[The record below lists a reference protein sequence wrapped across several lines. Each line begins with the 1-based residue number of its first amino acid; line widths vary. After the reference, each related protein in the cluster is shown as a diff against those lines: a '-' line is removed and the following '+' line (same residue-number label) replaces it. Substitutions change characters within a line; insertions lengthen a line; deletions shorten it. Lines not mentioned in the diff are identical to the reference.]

1 MTYRRALRFICLLL
15 LSLLLALPALSGSGQ
30 DEPAAESD
38 LRPEVGQL
46 LPLPAATAPESLRVA
61 SFNVHY
67 AHDVPAL
74 AESVR
79 ANAVLSRADLLLL
92 QEIESHASEGSSRTR
107 QLAEALQMNYV
118 YAPARPTEDAGT
130 HGLAVLSRFPLG
142 EVEILPLP
150 HYDLGYR
157 TRRRIAL
164 GVTVDVGGRPLRVYN
179 VHLDTRINVQDRLA
193 QIRPVVEAAER
204 QPLEEVIIGG
214 DFNTNPFRWLFHRF
228 PVFRSNQAAAMDEFM
243 REKGFRAPLAESGST
258 VNRAV
263 FRGRVDALYA
273 RGLTARESGVEREV
287 DSSDHFPVWVD
298 LAWPPAATAKKE

>member
-1 MTYRRALRFICLLL
+1 VLL
-15 LSLLLALPALSGSGQ
+15 LLLALPASTLSAQ
-30 DEPAAESD
+30 DEAAAESD
-38 LRPEVGQL
+38 LQPEVGHL
-46 LPLPAATAPESLRVA
+46 LPPAATVPASLRVA

-79 ANAVLSRADLLLL
+79 ANAVLNRADLLLL
-92 QEIESHASEGSSRTR
+92 QEIESHESEGSSRTR
-107 QLAEALQMNYV
+107 QVAEVLQMNYV
-118 YAPARPTEDAGT
+118 YAPARGTENGGT
-130 HGLAVLSRFPLG
+130 HGLAVLSRFPLADI
-142 EVEILPLP
+142 EVLELPR
-150 HYDLGYR
+150 YDLGYR

-164 GVTVDVGGRPLRVYN
+164 GVTVDVGGRPLRIYN

-214 DFNTNPFRWLFHRF
+214 DFNTNPFRWLFHRL
-228 PVFRSNQAAAMDEFM
+228 PIFRSNQAGAMDEFM
-243 REKGFRAPLAESGST
+243 RESGFRAPLSESGST
-258 VNRAV
+258 VNRTLL
-263 FRGRVDALYA
+263 RGRVDAVYA
-273 RGLTARESGVEREV
+273 RGLTAQETGVEREV